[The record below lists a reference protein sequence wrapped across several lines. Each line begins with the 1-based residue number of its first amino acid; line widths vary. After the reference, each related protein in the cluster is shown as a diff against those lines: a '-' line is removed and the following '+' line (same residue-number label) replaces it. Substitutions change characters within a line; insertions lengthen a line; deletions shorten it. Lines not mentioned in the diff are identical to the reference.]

1 MKDKA
6 LEQKTSLK
14 PPKNERE
21 KKVLLGLVDLY
32 LKTGKPIGSNTLK
45 ESGFPSMSSATIRNY
60 YVKLEKQGYLH
71 QQHISGGRVPTNKAF
86 RFYAE
91 SYLNQGMVDDKHEKA
106 LKTLL
111 KKDTREINKY
121 LQEAIEGLSEITNSA
136 TFISA
141 PRFDQDFIEDIKLV
155 SIDDNRLLCALVT
168 SFGIVKTE
176 VLYVTDKI
184 EDLDTL
190 KNYFLWRM
198 SKNPTKPTFAY
209 KSDAK
214 WAQRLYNEIVVR
226 HIASYAY
233 FFKEDTLQ
241 AGLSRLLNYQ
251 EFSDATNLYNGLAI
265 LEDDSLKQSFLRES
279 IKENKLKYWIGN
291 DMEIKTSIPNNQ
303 CALISIPYY
312 INQTPVGAI
321 AILGPTRMS
330 YRNMFGILR
339 LFSNY
344 LSENLTAS
352 IFKYKIQY
360 RQPSESMAYEKI
372 KKDPSILLEDQRKNY

>member
-6 LEQKTSLK
+6 LEQKAVLK
-14 PPKNERE
+14 PTKKERE
-21 KKVLLGLVDLY
+21 NKVLLGLVDLY

-45 ESGFPSMSSATIRNY
+45 ESGFSSMSSATIRNY
-60 YVKLEKQGYLH
+60 YVKLENQGYLQ

-106 LKTLL
+106 LKELL
-111 KKDTREINKY
+111 KKDTKEINKY
-121 LQEAIEGLSEITNSA
+121 LQGAIEELSKITNLA
-136 TFISA
+136 TFIST
-141 PRFDQDFIEDIKLV
+141 PRFDQDLIEDIKLI

-176 VLYVTDKI
+176 ILYTTDKI
-184 EDLDTL
+184 ENLDSL
-190 KNYFLWRM
+190 RNYFLWRM
-198 SKNPTKPTFAY
+198 SKNTIKPTFTY
-209 KSDAK
+209 ESDAK

-233 FFKEDTLQ
+233 FFKEDTMQ

-265 LEDDSLKQSFLRES
+265 LEDESLKQHFLRES
-279 IKENKLKYWIGN
+279 VKENQLKFWIGD
-291 DMEIKTSIPNNQ
+291 DMKTKTALQNTQ

-330 YRNMFGILR
+330 YRNLFGILR
-339 LFSNY
+339 VFSHY
-344 LSENLTAS
+344 LSENLTSS

-360 RQPSESMAYEKI
+360 RQPSDSMSYEKI
-372 KKDPSILLEDQRKNY
+372 KKDPSILLEDQRKN